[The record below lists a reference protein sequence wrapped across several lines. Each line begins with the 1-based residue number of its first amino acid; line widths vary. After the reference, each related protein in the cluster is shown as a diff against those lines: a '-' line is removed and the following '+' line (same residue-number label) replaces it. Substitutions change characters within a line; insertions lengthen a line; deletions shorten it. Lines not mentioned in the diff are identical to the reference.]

1 MQGELLLFS
10 ELEALKAA
18 WCSGA
23 SQRMYGSTVFCGGA
37 DCSQR
42 LCRRNVTVTRQQAW
56 ARIVSRS
63 YLAILP
69 EEKLAEIKA
78 TFESVLDAN
87 KDKFH
92 SPSGSIGSDADSE
105 VAEIPLR
112 LEVFIARKR

>member
-1 MQGELLLFS
+1 MSSHGSSSS
-10 ELEALKAA
+10 EE
-18 WCSGA
+18 
-23 SQRMYGSTVFCGGA
+23 A
-37 DCSQR
+37 DCSLC
-42 LCRRNVTVTRQQAW
+42 LCRHSVTVTRQQAW

-63 YLAILP
+63 YLAVLP
-69 EEKLAEIKA
+69 EEKLAQVKA

-92 SPSGSIGSDADSE
+92 GPSGSNSCDAASE